1 MPERSAG
8 CGQLANMH
16 TYPQQEL
23 VRHTGDANWPS
34 RDRYTGTSSSE
45 VSIRHS
51 GEGCEH
57 LPRWGG
63 SFRND
68 GPWGR
73 PASRDRSEAMAGP
86 PARAVSVSH
95 DQEGGGRQGRVNRVG
110 RRGALYR
117 TAVAGGGGGRRTG
130 GGAARAGPCV
140 TNRSGLI
147 YWGWGI
153 GGWLSAVQ
161 RETVMTEGRGLLGRA
176 AGKWPGRQQRA
187 KRRV

>member
-23 VRHTGDANWPS
+23 VRHAGDANWPS

-45 VSIRHS
+45 VNIRHS

-63 SFRND
+63 SFRD

-73 PASRDRSEAMAGP
+73 PAFRGRSEAMAGP

-95 DQEGGGRQGRVNRVG
+95 DQEGGGVAAGPSESCGAAGRTIPHRCCG
-110 RRGALYR
+110 RRGA
-117 TAVAGGGGGRRTG
+117 GGGQG
-130 GGAARAGPCV
+130 
-140 TNRSGLI
+140 
-147 YWGWGI
+147 
-153 GGWLSAVQ
+153 
-161 RETVMTEGRGLLGRA
+161 EGQLE
-176 AGKWPGRQQRA
+176 PDP
-187 KRRV
+187 V